1 MMNSQFSAKKPGWL
15 ESNTKQSDIIL
26 STRVRF
32 ARNIDSIPF
41 PNWASET
48 GLRRVIEVIRETRKD
63 SSLIKK
69 FRFINFHKLSE
80 INRKFL
86 VERHQISPAF
96 LSLSYKRAMLLENSE
111 EASVMINEE
120 DHLRLQV
127 IKPGLSVM
135 NTWRRANKL
144 DNEFSKFIKFSK
156 SEKYGYLTACPT
168 NVGTAI
174 RVSFLCHLPGLAL
187 TQQMEEFL
195 KYLIPAGIAV
205 RGIYGEGSDIVG
217 NIFQI
222 SNQTTLGYNQED
234 ILKRLRIV
242 AKKILSMETKART
255 KLYKDLGRQLEDKVY
270 RAIGIITSARLM
282 STLELMSLLSAL
294 RLGSW
299 LGIIKPVKPS
309 TINQLIVQCQP
320 MHITKISKLKPDQ
333 EEIDTFRAE
342 YVRKKLKLKS
352 VL

>member
-1 MMNSQFSAKKPGWL
+1 MNNNFSAKKPGWL
-15 ESNTKQSDIIL
+15 DSNTRQSDIIL
-26 STRVRF
+26 STRVRL

-41 PNWASET
+41 PNWASEA
-48 GLRRVIEVIRETRKD
+48 GLKRVIEIIQETRKN
-63 SSLIKK
+63 SPALKK
-69 FRFINFHKLSE
+69 FRFISFQKLSD

-111 EASVMINEE
+111 EASVMVNEE

-135 NTWRRANKL
+135 NSWKRADKIDSEL
-144 DNEFSKFIKFSK
+144 GRYIKYSL
-156 SEKYGYLTACPT
+156 SDKYGYLTACPT
-168 NVGTAI
+168 NVGTAL

-187 TQQMEEFL
+187 TRQMEDFL

-222 SNQTTLGYNQED
+222 SNQTTLGYEQDE
-234 ILKRLRIV
+234 ILKRLKIV
-242 AKKILSMETKART
+242 ARKILSMENKARL
-255 KLYKDLGRQLEDKVY
+255 KLQKEMGIQLEDKVY
-270 RAIGIITSARLM
+270 RALGIISSARLM
-282 STLELMSLLSAL
+282 STFELLSLLSAL
-294 RLGSW
+294 RLGSS
-299 LGIIKPVKPS
+299 LGIIKPIKPS

-320 MHITKISKLKPDQ
+320 MHIAKISRMKQDQ
-333 EEIDTFRAE
+333 KEIDSFRAE
-342 YVRKKLKLKS
+342 FIRKKLKLRS